1 MTAALPF
8 LPWKQ
13 FLDKWNWKQGE
24 HVLVIGRTGQGK
36 TTLISKI
43 VDRRNH
49 VAMFATKVHDPVLA
63 KQFPGFEIQKEW
75 NPKSNSNKV
84 MLWPKSKES
93 LREIKGHQADVFKEA
108 LDQIFH
114 DRGWCLVVDE
124 AHWMT
129 TELGLGQELA
139 MFQHQ
144 ARSSGISVVTGVQR
158 PAQIPVITYG
168 STTHAFMGRINE
180 PGDIRRLSGLG
191 GVDAKELGKHLL
203 TLPKHEWV
211 YVDNTGHMPLVRT
224 RIDIGK

>member
-1 MTAALPF
+1 MTAQLPF
-8 LPWKQ
+8 MPWKQ

-43 VDRRNH
+43 VDRRKH
-49 VAMFATKVHDPVLA
+49 VVMFATKVHDPVLA
-63 KQFPGFEIQKEW
+63 KQFPDFKIKNDWSKIEHDKI
-75 NPKSNSNKV
+75 
-84 MLWPKSKES
+84 MLWVKSKDT
-93 LREIKGHQADVFKEA
+93 LREIKNQQADVFRDA
-108 LDQIFH
+108 MDTIFH
-114 DRGWCLVVDE
+114 DRGWCLVIDE
-124 AHWMT
+124 AHWIT
-129 TELGLGQELA
+129 SELGLGQELA

-158 PAQIPVITYG
+158 PAFIPVITYG

-180 PGDIRRLSGLG
+180 PTDLRRLSGLG

-211 YVDNTGHMPLVRT
+211 YVDNTGNMPPVRT
-224 RIDIGK
+224 RIDMSER